1 MGNWNMTRVVEKS
14 GLLYY
19 SDWLAGE
26 NDIKFLSSD
35 LVQLSIP
42 SLPYVHLPSLHMNI
56 VNEWEK
62 QSLTKCSW

>member
-1 MGNWNMTRVVEKS
+1 MTRVVEKS

-56 VNEWEK
+56 VNE
-62 QSLTKCSW
+62 